1 MKVIVV
7 PDSGDG
13 HKVSIHTS
21 QAPSILANCK
31 LNKIDSSDE
40 QLYWSCAMTEI
51 KMGQQHRSE
60 EGYFMLVRGC

>member
-1 MKVIVV
+1 MKVVV
-7 PDSGDG
+7 VLDSEDG
-13 HKVSIHTS
+13 RKVSIHTG
-21 QAPSILANCK
+21 QALSILANCK

-60 EGYFMLVRGC
+60 EGHFMLVRG